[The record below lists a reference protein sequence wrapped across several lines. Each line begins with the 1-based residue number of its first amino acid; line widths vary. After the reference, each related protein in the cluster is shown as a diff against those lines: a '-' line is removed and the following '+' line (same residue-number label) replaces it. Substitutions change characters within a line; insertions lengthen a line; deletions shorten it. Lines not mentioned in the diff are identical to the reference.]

1 MKRETAKRVLALLI
15 CVLMTASMLPTVA
28 MAEEVT
34 DDAIDNSTETYATY
48 ENEDDSNV
56 AALDGED
63 DSGSSGIPI
72 EDEKPNTDIKIIPS
86 DANALVLMDTGA
98 QSPRGVPGQ
107 VVTIVLPLAVNK
119 EYLPSEKY
127 MLRNINICYEMTF
140 FN

>member
-56 AALDGED
+56 AGDLGE
-63 DSGSSGIPI
+63 
-72 EDEKPNTDIKIIPS
+72 
-86 DANALVLMDTGA
+86 
-98 QSPRGVPGQ
+98 
-107 VVTIVLPLAVNK
+107 
-119 EYLPSEKY
+119 
-127 MLRNINICYEMTF
+127 
-140 FN
+140 